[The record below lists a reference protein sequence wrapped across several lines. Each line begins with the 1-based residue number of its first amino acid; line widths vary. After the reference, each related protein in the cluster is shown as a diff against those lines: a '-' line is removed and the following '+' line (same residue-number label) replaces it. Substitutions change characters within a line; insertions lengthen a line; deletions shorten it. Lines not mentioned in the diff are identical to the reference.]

1 VKDLKDRWRASERR
15 LCRLIRIHR
24 NVYRYVSRR
33 KDDSG
38 LRFRIRDLAESRPRF
53 GYLRIHI
60 LLKREGWKVNK
71 KRVHRIYVEERLQV
85 RTKRRRKISS
95 VKRVLPEKPKAL
107 NEGWSMDFV
116 ADQLTNGVRF
126 RALTLVDNFS
136 RECPFIEVGKSL
148 KAEQVVGVLDHLG
161 TTRGL
166 PKTII
171 VDNGSEFISKAL
183 DHWAFTKGVK
193 LHFIRPGKP
202 TENAYV
208 ESFNGSFRDECLNTH
223 LFEDLSDAREKI
235 EAWRVE
241 YNEWRPHTSL
251 GNLTPREYARRSIN
265 QENPR

>member
-1 VKDLKDRWRASERR
+1 
-15 LCRLIRIHR
+15 
-24 NVYRYVSRR
+24 
-33 KDDSG
+33 
-38 LRFRIRDLAESRPRF
+38 
-53 GYLRIHI
+53 
-60 LLKREGWKVNK
+60 
-71 KRVHRIYVEERLQV
+71 VEERLQV
-85 RTKRRRKISS
+85 RTKRRKKTAAIQ
-95 VKRVLPEKPKAL
+95 RVTPEKPKGV
-107 NEGWSMDFV
+107 NESWSMDFV
-116 ADQLTNGVRF
+116 ADQLTNGARF

-148 KAEQVVGVLDHLG
+148 QGERVVDVLEHLG
-161 TTRGL
+161 ETRGL
-166 PKTII
+166 PQTII
-171 VDNGSEFISKAL
+171 VDNGSEFVSKAL
-183 DHWAFTKGVK
+183 DQWAFLKGVR